1 MIPVKSDLIH
11 LTGAGNSCQ
20 GGRPENQ
27 DDWGFLDTPLGF
39 LLVVCDGMGGG
50 PGGKTASEVAKKA
63 FAQCIHSSNEHATPE
78 ETLKMAVA
86 KAQEAIV
93 QRASQDPSL
102 TGMGSTLVALL
113 VNKDQAWIAHLGD
126 SRCYQMRGRRMV
138 FRTKDHSLV
147 GELVQYKTLTEEQAR
162 TSPQSNVITRAL
174 GSTAN
179 HVAEIESVPYCKGDR
194 FILCTDGVW
203 GIMPQEQLL
212 NRFSATPDAGVMADN
227 LSKEIDN
234 IGFAADGHHDNHT
247 LAVVDMGENSN
258 IQGKMTKT
266 AKIIIAVLAALLSVS
281 LIVNITVFAKK
292 SIMDNKD
299 IVLVQNEQ
307 QEGQKQ
313 EVSDR
318 AIDNYDINQL
328 KVEELREKV
337 LNLEQKIRDNEA
349 ELKRLR
355 NENEI
360 LRQEVQKESEEAKKE
375 SSPASD
381 VVHEDNT
388 PLGLVNAAI
397 SYLEQM
403 RDIEV
408 ATKWEDL
415 REKKYQ
421 LLQKAVKKLNQLKAI
436 NNKFGT
442 RIDKIV
448 NEIQPSSGQ
457 WKGMSVPDKADKT
470 DKKFRNKKD
479 IKTIIDAMIKRIE
492 TEIKDK
498 LK

>member
-86 KAQEAIV
+86 KAQEAIE
-93 QRASQDPSL
+93 QRTSQDPSL

-247 LAVVDMGENSN
+247 LVVVDMGENSN

-266 AKIIIAVLAALLSVS
+266 AKIIIAVLAGLLFVS
-281 LIVNITVFAKK
+281 LIVNITILAKQ
-292 SIMDNKD
+292 SMVDNKG
-299 IVLVQNEQ
+299 IVSMVQNEQ
-307 QEGQKQ
+307 QESQEQ

-318 AIDNYDINQL
+318 ATDNTDINQL

-337 LNLEQKIRDNEA
+337 INLEQKIDDNEA
-349 ELKRLR
+349 ELNKLR
-355 NENEI
+355 KENEI
-360 LRQEVQKESEEAKKE
+360 LHQEAQKKSEEVKQE
-375 SSPASD
+375 SSAASD
-381 VVHEDNT
+381 AVQEDNT

-403 RDIEV
+403 IDLE
-408 ATKWEDL
+408 ANTSKELLNTKEDL
-415 REKKYQ
+415 RKKARQKLSKLKQEKRN
-421 LLQKAVKKLNQLKAI
+421 LS
-436 NNKFGT
+436 T
-442 RIDKIV
+442 RIDNILKVID
-448 NEIQPSSGQ
+448 NPKWE
-457 WKGMSVPDKADKT
+457 GMLVPDTADKT
-470 DKKFRNKKD
+470 DKKFHNKKD
-479 IKTIIDAMIKRIE
+479 VKTAIDAMIKRIE

>member
-11 LTGAGNSCQ
+11 LTGGGNSCQ

-86 KAQEAIV
+86 KAQEAIE

-194 FILCTDGVW
+194 FVLCTDGVW

-212 NRFSATPDAGVMADN
+212 SRFAATPDAGVMADN

-234 IGFAADGHHDNHT
+234 IGFATDGHHDNHT

-266 AKIIIAVLAALLSVS
+266 AKIIIAVLAGLLSVS
-281 LIVNITVFAKK
+281 LLFNVMALLSNLKKPLAEDNSYNYESDLELVLNENDSLQELISKKDSEIADLMAKSAK
-292 SIMDNKD
+292 VAVAAKPDPKPVPEAEKKAENDIQSVQDNSPYGLAMQAIGELEKMKTIKRSTQPLASKEKAVHRNKAVSLLEQIDEATNKTHHND
-299 IVLVQNEQ
+299 IVTITNNLKDKRSKDGKKVTEA
-307 QEGQKQ
+307 ECMHVDKKDG
-313 EVSDR
+313 EYVSMEKSN
-318 AIDNYDINQL
+318 AKI
-328 KVEELREKV
+328 EELIVKT
-337 LNLEQKIRDNEA
+337 K
-349 ELKRLR
+349 ELA
-355 NENEI
+355 N
-360 LRQEVQKESEEAKKE
+360 
-375 SSPASD
+375 
-381 VVHEDNT
+381 
-388 PLGLVNAAI
+388 
-397 SYLEQM
+397 
-403 RDIEV
+403 
-408 ATKWEDL
+408 
-415 REKKYQ
+415 
-421 LLQKAVKKLNQLKAI
+421 
-436 NNKFGT
+436 
-442 RIDKIV
+442 
-448 NEIQPSSGQ
+448 
-457 WKGMSVPDKADKT
+457 
-470 DKKFRNKKD
+470 
-479 IKTIIDAMIKRIE
+479 
-492 TEIKDK
+492 K
-498 LK
+498 LKQ

>member
-1 MIPVKSDLIH
+1 MIPVKSDIIH
-11 LTGAGNSCQ
+11 LTGAGNSCR

-63 FAQCIHSSNEHATPE
+63 FARCINSSNKLATPE

-86 KAQEAIV
+86 KAEEAIEE
-93 QRASQDPSL
+93 RTAQDPSL
-102 TGMGSTLVALL
+102 MGMGSTLVALL
-113 VNKDQAWIAHLGD
+113 INKDQAWIAHLGD
-126 SRCYQMRGRRMV
+126 SRCYQMRRRRMI

-179 HVAEIESVPYCKGDR
+179 HVAEIESVSYCKGDR

-212 NRFSATPDAGVMADN
+212 SRFAATPDASVMADN

-234 IGFAADGHHDNHT
+234 IGFATDGHHDNHT

-258 IQGKMTKT
+258 IQGKMTNT
-266 AKIIIAVLAALLSVS
+266 AKIIIAVLAGLLFVS
-281 LIVNITVFAKK
+281 LIVNITMFAKK
-292 SIMDNKD
+292 SMMNNKD
-299 IVLVQNEQ
+299 IVSMVQNEQ
-307 QEGQKQ
+307 QESQEQ

-318 AIDNYDINQL
+318 ATDNNDNNQL
-328 KVEELREKV
+328 KVEELSEKV
-337 LNLEQKIRDNEA
+337 INLEKKITENED
-349 ELKRLR
+349 ELKKLR
-355 NENEI
+355 KENEE
-360 LRQEVQKESEEAKKE
+360 LRQNARPMNAQENKDVQNNNAQK
-375 SSPASD
+375 
-381 VVHEDNT
+381 DNT

-403 RDIEV
+403 I
-408 ATKWEDL
+408 DL
-415 REKKYQ
+415 EANTSKELLKAKDNLRKEASQKLSRLKQEKKN
-421 LLQKAVKKLNQLKAI
+421 L
-436 NNKFGT
+436 GT
-442 RIDKIV
+442 RIDNILNIIDDPK
-448 NEIQPSSGQ
+448 
-457 WKGMSVPDKADKT
+457 WKGMVVHPEPDQDG
-470 DKKFRNKKD
+470 KFRNKETVKTAINEIISKIEND
-479 IKTIIDAMIKRIE
+479 IKNKI
-492 TEIKDK
+492 
-498 LK
+498 